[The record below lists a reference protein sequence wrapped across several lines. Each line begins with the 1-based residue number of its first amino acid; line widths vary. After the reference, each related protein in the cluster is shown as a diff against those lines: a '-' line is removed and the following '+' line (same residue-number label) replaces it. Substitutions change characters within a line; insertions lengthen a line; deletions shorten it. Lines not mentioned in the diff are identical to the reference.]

1 MKGRNFVANANML
14 VILGTSFSKYRDF
27 KMPSTCVNQ
36 KLHKSEKLDQT
47 TANANQVN
55 KSEIQKVF
63 SGCMSKILERHT
75 TEHNLIKTILKD
87 NGKNMDFI

>member
-47 TANANQVN
+47 TANAN
-55 KSEIQKVF
+55 
-63 SGCMSKILERHT
+63 
-75 TEHNLIKTILKD
+75 
-87 NGKNMDFI
+87 